1 VTSKAPKD
9 APFKLRSDY
18 QPQGD
23 QPQAIAEICAAFRSG
38 TRHHVLLGVT
48 GSGKTFTMANV
59 IAELNRP
66 ALIIAP
72 NKTLA
77 AQLFTEFR
85 ELFPDN
91 AVEYF
96 ISYYDYF
103 QPEAYVPSSD
113 TYIAKDS
120 SINDDIDKM
129 RHAATQTLF
138 ERRDTIIVASV
149 SCIYGLGSPAAYS
162 NLVVNIKKGQ
172 EIRRDQF
179 LRSLI
184 DIQYSR
190 NDMNLVRGHFRVRGD
205 CIDILPAHKRDEAL
219 RVEFFGDEIDA
230 IYSVDAL
237 TGKTLR
243 SIDEVSLY
251 PNSHYVTDR
260 QDMSQIIKEIL
271 NDLGIRL
278 REYKAQNKFVEYQR
292 LEQRTMHDIETMEH
306 LGFCPGIEN
315 YSRYLTGVPPGHP
328 PPTLLDYFPKDFLT
342 IIDESHI
349 TNPQIN
355 GMYRGDRAR
364 KQVLVDYGF
373 RLPSALD
380 NRPLNFEE
388 FLERTQQIL
397 HVSATPSPFELQA
410 SGGRIS
416 EQVIRPTGLVD
427 PQIEVR
433 PAKNQVD
440 DLYGE
445 ILKAVSAQGRVLVTT
460 LTKKMAEDL
469 SRYFSEMNVKC
480 RYLHADID
488 SLERVELLRGLR
500 KGDFDVLIG
509 INLLR
514 EGLDLPEVR
523 LVAVMDADKEGFL
536 RSRSSLIQ
544 VVGRAAR
551 NSEGRVIFYGDKIT
565 DSMRACI
572 DETDRRRAKQVEYNT
587 EHGITPQTIIKDLP
601 IELRKLYGIDPEADT
616 APTSVYGKRL
626 DDLEAAGVKSVGE
639 LDKLITKKSKE
650 MKKLAADLE
659 FEKAAARRD
668 EIAGLK
674 DLLLRFGDDT
684 SAIGHFDTSSSESAP
699 TITDMSVKS
708 GVATSKKT
716 GLK

>member
-1 VTSKAPKD
+1 MTRREGLFRLNSQ
-9 APFKLRSDY
+9 Y

-23 QPQAIAEICAAFRSG
+23 QPQAIKEICGAFRAG

-129 RHAATQTLF
+129 RHAATQSLF
-138 ERRDTIIVASV
+138 QRRDTIIVASV

-162 NLVVNIKKGQ
+162 SLVVNIKKGE

-205 CIDILPAHKRDEAL
+205 SVDILPAHKRDEAL
-219 RVEFFGDEIDA
+219 RVEIFGDEIEA
-230 IYSVDAL
+230 VQVVDAL

-260 QDMSQIIKEIL
+260 NDMSQIVKEIL
-271 NDLGIRL
+271 HDLGVRL
-278 REYKAQNKFVEYQR
+278 RELRAENKLVEYQR
-292 LEQRTMHDIETMEH
+292 LEQRTMHDVETLEH

-328 PPTLLDYFPKDFLT
+328 PPTLLDYFPKDFVT

-364 KQVLVDYGF
+364 KQVLVDFGF

-380 NRPLNFEE
+380 NRPLSFDE
-388 FLERTQQIL
+388 FLERTQHIL
-397 HVSATPSPFELQA
+397 HVSATPGPFELQA
-410 SGGRIS
+410 AGGRIS
-416 EQVIRPTGLVD
+416 EQVIRPTGLTD
-427 PQIEVR
+427 PRIEVR
-433 PAKNQVD
+433 PAQNQVD

-445 ILKAVSAQGRVLVTT
+445 IKKVVATGGRVLVTT
-460 LTKKMAEDL
+460 LTKKMAEEL
-469 SRYFSEMNVKC
+469 TRYFMELGVRV

-514 EGLDLPEVR
+514 EGLDLPEVK

-536 RSRSSLIQ
+536 RSKSSLIQ

-551 NSEGRVIFYGDKIT
+551 NIEGRVIFFGDRMT
-565 DSMRACI
+565 DSMKACI
-572 DETDRRRAKQVEYNT
+572 DETDRRRAKQEEYNAA
-587 EHGITPQTIIKDLP
+587 HGITPQTIIKDLP
-601 IELRKLYGIDPEADT
+601 IDLRTLYGIEPDAAPAADDRRI
-616 APTSVYGKRL
+616 AS
-626 DDLEAAGVKSVGE
+626 LEDAGVRSVGE
-639 LDKLITKKSKE
+639 LDKLIARKTKE
-650 MKKLAADLE
+650 MKKLAAELE
-659 FEKAAARRD
+659 FEKAAALRD
-668 EIAGLK
+668 EIGGLK
-674 DLLLRFGDDT
+674 DLFMRFGDEAGALGRQSD
-684 SAIGHFDTSSSESAP
+684 SRQNDGRPAP
-699 TITDMSVKS
+699 GVPVDVK
-708 GVATSKKT
+708 TP
-716 GLK
+716 